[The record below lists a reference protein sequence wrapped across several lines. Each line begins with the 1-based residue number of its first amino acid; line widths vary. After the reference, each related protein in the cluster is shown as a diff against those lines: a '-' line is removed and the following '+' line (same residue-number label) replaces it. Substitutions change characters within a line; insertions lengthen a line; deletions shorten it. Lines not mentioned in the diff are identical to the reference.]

1 MNGYPVVCGWPGC
14 KGAKMLRWLESYR
27 HEARRY
33 RAARPRHCHRKGSCR
48 ACFEN
53 APTSTV
59 LSVGTVKLST
69 VVTDECRA
77 DAWKTPRHLLE
88 HGYNANAKACPAA
101 RRTCASIPTTPTP
114 PTVAHET
121 MHTRMEECPEPES
134 RHSNP
139 SHPYKGNGKTEH
151 LRLISKSGRKYL
163 NQIV

>member
-121 MHTRMEECPEPES
+121 CIRVWKNVQ
-134 RHSNP
+134 NP
-139 SHPYKGNGKTEH
+139 SQDTPTLPTLTKEMGKRST
-151 LRLISKSGRKYL
+151 SGLYQSL
-163 NQIV
+163 VENI